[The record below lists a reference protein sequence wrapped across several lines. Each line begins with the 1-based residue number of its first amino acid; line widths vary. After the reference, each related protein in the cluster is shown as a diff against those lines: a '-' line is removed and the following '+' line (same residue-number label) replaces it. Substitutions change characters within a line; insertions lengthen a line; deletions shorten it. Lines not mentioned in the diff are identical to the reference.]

1 MVTNVNLP
9 QWYSLPISQTANL
22 DHRLDAS
29 AYNAEALAALSKVRH
44 YKNGYLPLWGENGI
58 ISNAFVCGR
67 FKRIY
72 TNMETDIPFFLPS
85 DIENVFPKATKH
97 ISRLTRTN
105 LDALRVKSGMLL
117 MSCSGTIGKS
127 TIVSRYLHNRVF
139 SHDLLRITFH
149 KPYDLG
155 YTYAFI
161 NTLEGL
167 HILQSNNYGAVI
179 DHIEP
184 DHLRNIIIPNAAVDL
199 RQKIHNLIMQSF
211 DLRDRSNE
219 LIEDAQ
225 KLLFKELSLPPLS
238 DIEPKQYNTDNKF
251 RCISVSASRLDGRLD
266 VSYHVPEV
274 EAIIDILQNNAAR
287 VIKIKDPEISR
298 GIILPGRFKRVYV
311 DKEHGV
317 PFFGGKQLLQLTPS
331 NVKYLSRT
339 HHAKRIE
346 QQLTI
351 RENMCVISCSG
362 TIGKV
367 NIVPKHWDGWT
378 LSQHVIRI
386 VPSSNDIA
394 GYIYAWLSSP
404 YCKMLILRN
413 SYGAVIDEL
422 SDDQIGN
429 VRIPILKDADKMK
442 MINDDILH
450 ANHLRYEAALK
461 EEEALTLM
469 QKILDNEI

>member
-1 MVTNVNLP
+1 MVTKINSP
-9 QWYSLPISQTANL
+9 QWYSLPIGQTVNL
-22 DHRLDAS
+22 DYRLDAS
-29 AYNAEALAALSKVRH
+29 AYNGEALAAISKVRH
-44 YKNGYLPLWGENGI
+44 YKDGFIPLWGENGI
-58 ISNAFVCGR
+58 ISNAFVRGR

-72 TNMETDIPFFLPS
+72 TNKETDIPFFLPS

-97 ISRLTRTN
+97 ISQLTRTN
-105 LDALRVKSGMLL
+105 LDALRVSRGMLL

-127 TIVSRYLHNRVF
+127 TIVSKYLHNQIF
-139 SHDLLRITFH
+139 SHDLLRITFN

-155 YTYAFI
+155 YTYAFV
-161 NTLEGL
+161 NTLDGL
-167 HILQSNNYGAVI
+167 HMLQSNNYGAVI

-184 DHLRNIIIPNAAVDL
+184 DHLRNIIIPNASVEL
-199 RQKIHNLIMQSF
+199 RQEIHNLILQSF
-211 DLRDRSNE
+211 ELRDRSNE
-219 LIEDAQ
+219 LIENAQ
-225 KLLFKELSLPPLS
+225 KLLFNELSLPHLS
-238 DIEPKQYNTDNKF
+238 DIEPKQYNTDDKF
-251 RCISVSASRLDGRLD
+251 RCISISASRLDGRID

-274 EAIIDILQNNAAR
+274 EAIIDILQNNASR
-287 VIKIKDPEISR
+287 VLKIKDPEISSC
-298 GIILPGRFKRVYV
+298 IILPGRFKRVYV

-331 NVKYLSRT
+331 SVKYISRK
-339 HHAKRIE
+339 HHAKNIKE
-346 QQLTI
+346 LTV
-351 RENMCVISCSG
+351 RENMCVISRSG

-367 NIVPKHWDGWT
+367 NIIPKHWDGWA
-378 LSQHVIRI
+378 LSEHIIRI
-386 VPSSNDIA
+386 LPSSNDIA

-429 VRIPILKDADKMK
+429 VRIPILKDTGKMK
-442 MINDDILH
+442 MINDDILY

-461 EEEALTLM
+461 EEEALIIM

>member
-1 MVTNVNLP
+1 MGQTVNLD
-9 QWYSLPISQTANL
+9 Y
-22 DHRLDAS
+22 RLDAS
-29 AYNAEALAALSKVRH
+29 AYNGEALAAISKVRH
-44 YKNGYLPLWGENGI
+44 YKDGFIPLWGENGI
-58 ISNAFVCGR
+58 ISNAFVRGR

-72 TNMETDIPFFLPS
+72 TNKETDIPFFLPS

-97 ISRLTRTN
+97 ISQLTRTN
-105 LDALRVKSGMLL
+105 LDALRVSRGMLL

-127 TIVSRYLHNRVF
+127 TIVSKYLHNQIF
-139 SHDLLRITFH
+139 SHDLLRITFN

-155 YTYAFI
+155 YTYAFV
-161 NTLEGL
+161 NTLDGL
-167 HILQSNNYGAVI
+167 HMLQSNNYGAVI

-184 DHLRNIIIPNAAVDL
+184 DHLRNIIIPNASVEL
-199 RQKIHNLIMQSF
+199 RQEIHNLILQSF
-211 DLRDRSNE
+211 ELRDRSNE
-219 LIEDAQ
+219 LIENAQ
-225 KLLFKELSLPPLS
+225 KLLFNELSLPHLS
-238 DIEPKQYNTDNKF
+238 DIEPKQYNTDDKF
-251 RCISVSASRLDGRLD
+251 RCISISASRLDGRID

-274 EAIIDILQNNAAR
+274 EAIIDILQNNASR
-287 VIKIKDPEISR
+287 VLKIKDPEISSC
-298 GIILPGRFKRVYV
+298 IILPGRFKRVYV

-331 NVKYLSRT
+331 SVKYISRK
-339 HHAKRIE
+339 HHAKNIKE
-346 QQLTI
+346 LTV
-351 RENMCVISCSG
+351 RENMCVISRSG

-367 NIVPKHWDGWT
+367 NIIPKHWDGWA
-378 LSQHVIRI
+378 LSEHIIRI
-386 VPSSNDIA
+386 LPSSNDIA

-429 VRIPILKDADKMK
+429 VRIPILKDTGKMK
-442 MINDDILH
+442 MINDDILY

-461 EEEALTLM
+461 EEEALIIM